1 MNNIENK
8 SKEELGL
15 GYLINSFTKYWYI
28 YSGCL
33 VLALLIAFI
42 KNNIKLPVYES
53 VAKILINEGN
63 NSLSRQTSQFLGS
76 MDMFSG
82 GKTLENEIQLLA
94 SAPLIEE
101 SLKNLDLGISY
112 YGKNS
117 VKTSE
122 LYKSSPFLVSLNLD
136 HPQPVDYII
145 QIIIIDSETYRLRI
159 KGKDIELFSLK
170 TNTTINR
177 ISKVKIDLV
186 CKFGDNV
193 INEYFD
199 FKVLLN
205 KNSNEE
211 FSDAGKYF
219 FVINKPKTTLRSFQN
234 RLVIEPNDA
243 QSSVA
248 NLSVRSTAPAK
259 DIDFLTSLIQ
269 AYLEQDINKKN
280 YSSVR
285 AIEYIDDQ
293 LNIIG
298 DSLRTAEQ
306 NLQNFRRSNQV
317 IDLSQKSGLIY
328 QQIQEL
334 QRQKAALN
342 IKYKY
347 FVYLQDYFTN
357 NQEITDIIAPS
368 SMGVSDPLFNSL
380 IQELIQLNN
389 EKNNLIEN
397 NQEKSPYLRQ
407 IMVRIENLKNTIT
420 ENINYMLKSSEM
432 EIEDANQQM
441 SGLNGEVNK
450 LPYTERLLLGYER
463 EFNLN
468 DEIYTFLMQRRA
480 EAQITKSSFL
490 PDAELV
496 EPPAI
501 KGNGPVAPKK
511 KLNYVIAFLFG
522 LIVPLS
528 VLRMKDLLDNK
539 IHGKEDIEK
548 EIKFPILG
556 QVYTNNKNI
565 DNVIQKF
572 PKSHIAESF
581 RMIRNSLNYFLGKHE
596 KNIVVITS
604 TYAQEGKSFIA
615 MNLAGSI
622 ALTGKSTILVACDLR
637 KPSLGAR
644 FNITEERGLSSY
656 LSNQNTLEDIIHS
669 TDIPHLDIIV
679 SGPIP
684 PNPSELISSETIN
697 PLLQDLKKK
706 YDFIIVDTPPVGI
719 VSETYIIMSIADLN
733 IFVIRKDITPKNEC
747 LSILKD
753 LQDRKFKNLSIVLN
767 DVTLLK
773 KSKYGYQ
780 YYESAP

>member
-1 MNNIENK
+1 MNNIENNT
-8 SKEELGL
+8 KEELGL
-15 GYLINSFTKYWYI
+15 GYLINSFKKYWLI
-28 YSGCL
+28 YVGCL
-33 VLALLIAFI
+33 VLALLIAFV
-42 KNNIKLPVYES
+42 KNNTKLPVYES
-53 VAKILINEGN
+53 MAKILINEGN
-63 NSLSRQTSQFLGS
+63 NSVARQTSQFLS
-76 MDMFSG
+76 NMDMFSG
-82 GKTLENEIQLLA
+82 GKTLENEIQLLG

-101 SLKNLDLGISY
+101 SLKNLDLSISY
-112 YGKNS
+112 YKKSS
-117 VKTSE
+117 VKISE
-122 LYKSSPFLVSLNLD
+122 LYKSSPFLVSINIE
-136 HPQPVDYII
+136 HPQLIDYII
-145 QIIIIDSETYRLRI
+145 QITILDSETYRLKI
-159 KGKDIELFSLK
+159 KGKDIELFSLQ
-170 TNTTINR
+170 TNSTINR
-177 ISKVKIDLV
+177 IPKIKTDII

-193 INEYFD
+193 THEYFD
-199 FKVLLN
+199 FKLLLN
-205 KNSNEE
+205 KNSNDE
-211 FSDAGKYF
+211 FLDAGKYF
-219 FVINKPKTTLRSFQN
+219 FVINKPKTILRSFQN

-248 NLSVRSTAPAK
+248 NLTIRSTAPAR

-298 DSLRTAEQ
+298 DSLKTAEQ

-328 QQIQEL
+328 EQIQEL

-347 FVYLQDYFTN
+347 FVYLQEYFTN

-368 SMGVSDPLFNSL
+368 SMGVSDPLFNNL

-420 ENINYMLKSSEM
+420 ENINYMLKSAEM
-432 EIEDANQQM
+432 EMDDANQQM
-441 SGLNGEVNK
+441 GELNGEVNK

-496 EPPAI
+496 EPPSI

-511 KLNYVIAFLFG
+511 RLNYVIAFLFG
-522 LIVPLS
+522 LIIPLT

-548 EIKFPILG
+548 EIKLPILG
-556 QVYTNNKNI
+556 QVYRNNKNI
-565 DNVIQKF
+565 DNIIQKF

-596 KNIVVITS
+596 KNTIVITS

-644 FNITEERGLSSY
+644 FNIAEDKGLSSY
-656 LSNQNTLEDIIHS
+656 LSNQNTLDDVIRHTEIA
-669 TDIPHLDIIV
+669 HLDIIV
-679 SGPIP
+679 SGPVP
-684 PNPSELISSETIN
+684 PNPSELISSETIDI
-697 PLLQDLKKK
+697 LIQDLQKK
-706 YDFIIVDTPPVGI
+706 YDFIIMDTPPVGI
-719 VSETYIIMSIADLN
+719 VSETYVVMNKADLN
-733 IFVIRKDITPKNEC
+733 IFIIRKDVTPKSEC
-747 LSILKD
+747 ISILKD
-753 LQDRKFKNLSIVLN
+753 LHNRKFKNLSIILN
-767 DVTLLK
+767 DITLLK

-780 YYESAP
+780 YYESGT